1 MASRYN
7 GKIHDHAPKLRELLE
22 GLAAKNLSPKAVVII
37 PSPLDSQPQSPSWAS
52 TEDWT
57 SWLAFILKGRENTH
71 GRDRNGEIEW
81 YQAPFDWPLWILF
94 SSGTTG
100 PPKPIVHRAGG
111 MLLQSLKEFVIC
123 ADIKEDDV
131 FFYYTTT

>member
-1 MASRYN
+1 M
-7 GKIHDHAPKLRELLE
+7 PKLRELLE
-22 GLAAKNLSPKAVVII
+22 GLAARELSPKAVVII
-37 PSPLDSQPQSPSWAS
+37 PSPLDSRAQSPGWAS

-57 SWLAFILKGRENTH
+57 YWPAFILKGRENPR
-71 GRDRNGEIEW
+71 GQDQNGEIEW

-100 PPKPIVHRAGG
+100 KPKPIVHRAGG
-111 MLLQSLKEFVIC
+111 MLLQALKEFAIC

>member
-1 MASRYN
+1 M
-7 GKIHDHAPKLRELLE
+7 RELLE

-37 PSPLDSQPQSPSWAS
+37 PSPLDSPATGPSWAS
-52 TEDWT
+52 TEDWKP
-57 SWLAFILKGRENTH
+57 WLTFILKGRENTH
-71 GRDRNGEIEW
+71 GRDRDGEIEW

-100 PPKPIVHRAGG
+100 KPKPIVHRAGG
-111 MLLQSLKEFVIC
+111 MLLQALKEFVIC